1 MQSDLRNGERLDES
15 LHSSGYYNSDG
26 YIYDQGGRSMV
37 GFIVGCND
45 ADADVND
52 IDENDDA
59 GDREKN

>member
-1 MQSDLRNGERLDES
+1 MHVSYYTGNGRIEE
-15 LHSSGYYNSDG
+15 
-26 YIYDQGGRSMV
+26 QGGRSMV
-37 GFIVGCND
+37 CILVGCSD

>member
-1 MQSDLRNGERLDES
+1 MHES
-15 LHSSGYYNSDG
+15 SYQYSDG
-26 YIYDQGGRSMV
+26 YIFDQGGRSMV
-37 GFIVGCND
+37 CFLVSCND